1 MERNGDWMQT
11 FTGRQFWPI
20 DPYPSEIS
28 IEDIA
33 HSLAMQC
40 RFAGHCLRFYSVAEH
55 SVLVSRALPPHL
67 KLWGLLHDAAEAYVL
82 DVVRPLKPFLP
93 GYREIEDRV
102 MVAICAHFCLDLDPM
117 TSPPAMPSE
126 VKLVDNRILLSERD
140 QNMLPTSHVWGLA
153 QAAAGA
159 GFGPLDVTLQFWSPY
174 EAERQF
180 LAEFADISDLGI
192 SAIEAERAM
201 K

>member
-1 MERNGDWMQT
+1 MERSGDWMQT

-55 SVLVSRALPPHL
+55 SVLVSRSLPTNFR
-67 KLWGLLHDAAEAYVL
+67 LWGLLHDAAEAYVL
-82 DVVRPLKPFLP
+82 DVVRPLKPYLP
-93 GYREIEDRV
+93 GYREIEERV
-102 MVAICAHFCLDLDPM
+102 MVAICEHFGLDYVANPL
-117 TSPPAMPSE
+117 TMPSA
-126 VKLVDNRILLSERD
+126 VKLADNRILLTERE

-159 GFGPLDVTLQFWSPY
+159 GMGPLEVTLQFWSPD
-174 EAERQF
+174 EAEHQF
-180 LAEFADISDLGI
+180 LEEFAAISDLGI